1 MCKKC
6 SATNS
11 VHLISLFAG
20 VSCLAPY
27 PGLTR
32 RENQIISF
40 LARGMTPHAIAEKTG
55 ICIST
60 VYKHRENILLKL
72 EAHSTREVVAFLYRA
87 QKQQEQKA
95 ESHYAIKISSHR

>member
-1 MCKKC
+1 M
-6 SATNS
+6 
-11 VHLISLFAG
+11 ISLFAG

-32 RENQIISF
+32 RENQIVSF
-40 LARGMTPHAIAEKTG
+40 LARGIIPHAIAEATG

-72 EAHSTREVVAFLYRA
+72 EAHSTREVVALLYQA

-95 ESHYAIKISSHR
+95 KTHYTIKISSYR